1 MHYSWHSRLNCVCVR
16 ECAMCRHEWDG
27 MQDFVAQMKEK
38 EAAGEVDYPRGA
50 GPNAVED
57 YIADVK
63 ACTHPYS
70 HIPYTPKEADG
81 K

>member
-1 MHYSWHSRLNCVCVR
+1 
-16 ECAMCRHEWDG
+16 